1 MQDILKLSIAEMHD
15 KLKKKEFSAV
25 ELTKLH
31 IEAVNNEK
39 LNAFITK
46 TPEVALS
53 AAEKADYTFTYEKEK
68 ITPLTGIPVGVKDL
82 FCTKNVRTTACSN
95 ILKNFIPQYDS
106 TVVKRLLSNGA
117 VMLGKLNMDEFAM
130 GSSNSNSC
138 FGIVKNPWTRAD
150 GTEVVPGGSS
160 GGSSAAVA
168 GFLCAGALGSDTG
181 GSVRQPAAF
190 CGIVGLKPTYGR
202 CSRLGMIAF
211 ASSLDQAGVLTRT
224 VQDAALMLQSI
235 CGYDAADSTSANITV
250 PIFSDSITSLIKG
263 KRIGIPKEYELSSQY
278 QEYNEI
284 SEMWSKGIQ
293 YLKDEGAEIIQISL
307 PHTSY
312 ALPVYYIICSA
323 EASSNLARYDGVKYG
338 IRVPSD
344 DINEMYELTRG
355 NNFGTE
361 VKRRILIGAYV
372 LSSGYYDA
380 YYNKAQRIRRL
391 VTNDFIESFK
401 KIDYILT
408 PTAPKEAFAIN
419 EKLDTL
425 TMYLNDVFTVP
436 ASLAGLP
443 AISVPIGLSKNNLPL
458 SLQIIGNYYDEGGIL
473 NIASI
478 IEKNTGKILK

>member
-1 MQDILKLSIAEMHD
+1 MKDILKLSIAEMHD
-15 KLKKKEFSAV
+15 NLKKKEFSAV
-25 ELTKLH
+25 ELTQLH
-31 IEAVNNEK
+31 IESVNNEK

-46 TPEVALS
+46 TPEIALN
-53 AAEKADYTFTYEKEK
+53 AAEKADQTFRNEKDK
-68 ITPLTGIPVGVKDL
+68 VTPLTGIPVGIKDL
-82 FCTKNVRTTACSN
+82 FCTKNVKTTACSN

-106 TVVKRLLSNGA
+106 TVVKQLLNNGA

-138 FGIVKNPWTRAD
+138 FGFVKNPWIRSD
-150 GTEVVPGGSS
+150 GVEVVPGGSS

-202 CSRLGMIAF
+202 CSRSGMIAF

-224 VQDAALMLQSI
+224 VQDAAIMLQSI
-235 CGYDAADSTSANITV
+235 CGHDTADSTSANIAV
-250 PIFSDSITSLIKG
+250 PTFSDSITNLIKG
-263 KRIGIPKEYELSSQY
+263 KRIGIPKEYELSSKY

-293 YLKDEGAEIIQISL
+293 YLKDEGAEIVQISL
-307 PHTSY
+307 PHTNY

-338 IRVPSD
+338 MRIPSD

-380 YYNKAQRIRRL
+380 YYNKAQRIRHL
-391 VTNDFIESFK
+391 VKNDFLEAFK

-478 IEKNTGKILK
+478 IEKHTGKILK

>member
-1 MQDILKLSIAEMHD
+1 MKDILKLSIAEMHD
-15 KLKKKEFSAV
+15 KLKKREFSAV

-31 IEAVNNEK
+31 IEAVDNEK
-39 LNAFITK
+39 LNAFVTK
-46 TPEVALS
+46 TPEIALS
-53 AAEKADYTFTYEKEK
+53 AAEKADHIFTHQQENL
-68 ITPLTGIPVGVKDL
+68 TPLTGIPVGIKDL

-106 TVVKRLLSNGA
+106 TVTKLLLNNGA

-138 FGIVKNPWTRAD
+138 FGNVKNPWIRAD
-150 GTEVVPGGSS
+150 GAEVVPGGSS

-224 VQDAALMLQSI
+224 VEDSALMLQSI
-235 CGYDAADSTSANITV
+235 CGYDTQDPTSVNINV
-250 PIFSDSITSLIKG
+250 PKFSESITHKIKG
-263 KRIGIPKEYELSSQY
+263 TRIGIPKEYELSEKHK
-278 QEYNEI
+278 EYAEI

-293 YLKDEGAEIIQISL
+293 YLKDEGAEIIEISL

-323 EASSNLARYDGVKYG
+323 EASSNLARYDGIRYG
-338 IRVPSD
+338 TRISSD
-344 DINEMYELTRG
+344 DINEMYKLTRG
-355 NNFGTE
+355 YNFGTE
-361 VKRRILIGAYV
+361 VKRRILIGAYA

-380 YYNKAQRIRRL
+380 YYNKAQCIRRL

-408 PTAPKEAFAIN
+408 PTAPKEAFSIN
-419 EKLDTL
+419 EQLDTL

-473 NIASI
+473 NLASI
-478 IEKNTGKILK
+478 IEKHTGRILK

>member
-1 MQDILKLSIAEMHD
+1 MKDILKLSIAEMHEN
-15 KLKKKEFSAV
+15 LKKKEFSAV
-25 ELTKLH
+25 ELTQLH
-31 IEAVNNEK
+31 IDAVNNEK

-46 TPEVALS
+46 TPEIAL
-53 AAEKADYTFTYEKEK
+53 AAAKKADHVLTHEQDK
-68 ITPLTGIPVGVKDL
+68 ITPLTGIPVGIKDL
-82 FCTKNVRTTACSN
+82 FCTKNIKTTACSN
-95 ILKNFIPQYDS
+95 ILMNFTPQYDS
-106 TVVKRLLSNGA
+106 TVVRQLIDSGA

-138 FGIVKNPWTRAD
+138 FGPVKNPWVRED
-150 GTEVVPGGSS
+150 GANVVPGGSS

-168 GFLCAGALGSDTG
+168 GFLCAGALGTDTG

-224 VQDAALMLQSI
+224 VKDAALMLQPI
-235 CGYDAADSTSANITV
+235 CGYDTQDSTSSNMTV
-250 PIFSDSITSLIKG
+250 PKFSDSITHVIKG
-263 KRIGIPKEYELSSQY
+263 KRIGIPKEYELSSKY
-278 QEYNEI
+278 QEYREA
-284 SEMWSKGIQ
+284 SEMWLKGIK
-293 YLKDEGAEIIQISL
+293 YLENEGAEIIEISL

-338 IRVPSD
+338 TRVFSD
-344 DINEMYELTRG
+344 NINEMYELTRG
-355 NNFGTE
+355 NNLGTE
-361 VKRRILIGAYV
+361 VKRRILIGAYA

-380 YYNKAQRIRRL
+380 YYNKAQCIRRL

-401 KIDYILT
+401 NVDYILT
-408 PTAPKEAFAIN
+408 PTTPKEAFAMN
-419 EKLDTL
+419 EQFDTL
-425 TMYLNDVFTVP
+425 TMYLNDIFTVP

-443 AISVPIGLSKNNLPL
+443 AISVPIGLSKNRLPL

-473 NIASI
+473 NVASV
-478 IEKNTGKILK
+478 IEKYTGKILK

>member
-1 MQDILKLSIAEMHD
+1 MKNILKLSIAEMHD
-15 KLKKKEFSAV
+15 NLKKREFSAV

-46 TPEVALS
+46 TPEIALS
-53 AAEKADYTFTYEKEK
+53 AAEKADYIFTHQKENL
-68 ITPLTGIPVGVKDL
+68 TPLTGIPVGIKDL
-82 FCTKNVRTTACSN
+82 FCTKHVRTTACSN
-95 ILKNFIPQYDS
+95 ILKNFTPQYDS
-106 TVVKRLLSNGA
+106 TVTKRLLDNGA

-138 FGIVKNPWTRAD
+138 FGHVKNPWVRAD
-150 GTEVVPGGSS
+150 GVEVVPGGSS

-181 GSVRQPAAF
+181 GSVRQPAAL

-202 CSRLGMIAF
+202 CSRFGMIAF

-224 VQDAALMLQSI
+224 VEDASLMLQSI
-235 CGYDAADSTSANITV
+235 CGYDIQDSTSANIAV
-250 PIFSDSITSLIKG
+250 PKFSESITHTIKG
-263 KRIGIPKEYELSSQY
+263 KRIGIPKEYELSGKY
-278 QEYNEI
+278 QEYTEV
-284 SEMWSKGIQ
+284 SEMWAKGIQ
-293 YLKDEGAEIIQISL
+293 YLKDEGAEIIEISL

-323 EASSNLARYDGVKYG
+323 EASSNLARYDGIRYG
-338 IRVPSD
+338 ARISSD

-355 NNFGTE
+355 HNFGTE

-380 YYNKAQRIRRL
+380 YYNKAQRIRHL
-391 VTNDFIESFK
+391 VINDFVESFK

-408 PTAPKEAFAIN
+408 PTTPKEAFAIN
-419 EKLDTL
+419 EQLDTL

-443 AISVPIGLSKNNLPL
+443 AISVPIGLSKSNLPL
-458 SLQIIGNYYDEGGIL
+458 SLQVIGNYYDEGGIL
-473 NIASI
+473 NVASI
-478 IEKNTGKILK
+478 IEKHTGKILK

>member
-1 MQDILKLSIAEMHD
+1 MKDILKLSIAEMHD
-15 KLKKKEFSAV
+15 KLRKREFSAV
-25 ELTKLH
+25 ELTKFH

-39 LNAFITK
+39 LNAFVTK
-46 TPEVALS
+46 TPEIALS
-53 AAEKADYTFTYEKEK
+53 AAEKADYIFTHQKEK
-68 ITPLTGIPVGVKDL
+68 LTPLTGIPIGIKDL
-82 FCTKNVRTTACSN
+82 FCTKNTRTTACSN
-95 ILKNFIPQYDS
+95 ILKNFVPQYNS
-106 TVVKRLLSNGA
+106 TVTKQLLNNGA

-138 FGIVKNPWTRAD
+138 FGYVKNPWIRAD
-150 GTEVVPGGSS
+150 GVEVVPGGSS

-202 CSRLGMIAF
+202 CSRFGMIAF

-224 VQDAALMLQSI
+224 VEDSALMLESI
-235 CGYDAADSTSANITV
+235 CGYDTQDSTSANIPV
-250 PIFSDSITSLIKG
+250 PKFSESITYKIKG
-263 KRIGIPKEYELSSQY
+263 KRIGIPKEYELSGKY
-278 QEYNEI
+278 QEYTEI
-284 SEMWSKGIQ
+284 SEMWAKGIQ
-293 YLKDEGAEIIQISL
+293 YLKDEGAEIIEISL

-323 EASSNLARYDGVKYG
+323 EASSNLARYDGVRYG
-338 IRVPSD
+338 TRIPSD

-355 NNFGTE
+355 YNFGTE

-380 YYNKAQRIRRL
+380 YYNKAQRIRHL

-401 KIDYILT
+401 KVDYILT
-408 PTAPKEAFAIN
+408 PTTPKEAFAIN
-419 EKLDTL
+419 EQFDTL

-473 NIASI
+473 NVASI
-478 IEKNTGKILK
+478 IEKHTGRILK